1 MKRGVFYAGMAGA
14 AWGSIFLVP
23 RLLPD
28 FSPLA
33 LSCARYVLYGAVS
46 LLALL
51 PKARLVLSQVTRRD
65 AAMLV
70 KLAITGNLLF
80 YTLLS
85 AAIQLAGVTT
95 ASLIVGVLPVTIT
108 LAGRRDAGAVPLTR
122 LVWPLLLVLAGVG
135 CINLETF
142 LDVGMGAASLRDRA
156 LGVLCASGSLLCW
169 TLFATDNARYLKQS
183 RFNSNDWSSLWGVT
197 TGLLSLLVWALA
209 EAFSLTGSAH
219 PSAERWQLFWGLNA
233 GAALL
238 GSWFGNWMWNAAT
251 RRLPLTLGGQLIVFE
266 TLFALFY
273 GFLYLQR
280 LPSTLEL
287 TAAALLI
294 GGVCWTVR
302 RHGTGHD

>member
-1 MKRGVFYAGMAGA
+1 MKRGIFYAGMAGA

-23 RLLPD
+23 RLLPE

-33 LSCARYVLYGAVS
+33 LSCARYVLYGVVS
-46 LLALL
+46 LVVLL
-51 PKARLVLSQVTRRD
+51 PKAHRVLPQLTRRD
-65 AAMLV
+65 VVVLV
-70 KLAITGNLLF
+70 KLALTGNLVF

-108 LAGRRDAGAVPLTR
+108 LAGRRDAGAVPLAR
-122 LVWPLLLVLAGVG
+122 LVWPLALVLTGVG

-142 LDVGMGAASLRDRA
+142 LTAGLGAASLGDRA
-156 LGVLCASGSLLCW
+156 LGVLCAAVALLCW
-169 TLFATDNARYLKQS
+169 TQFATDNARYLKQS
-183 RFNSNDWSSLWGVT
+183 RFNSSDWSSLWGVT
-197 TGLLSLLVWALA
+197 TGLLSALVWGLA
-209 EAFSLTGSAH
+209 EAFSFAGTTHL
-219 PSAERWQLFWGLNA
+219 PAERWQLFWVLNA

-238 GSWFGNWMWNAAT
+238 GSWFGNWMWNSAT

-266 TLFALFY
+266 TLFALLY

-280 LPSTLEL
+280 LPTALEL
-287 TAAALLI
+287 IAATLLI

-302 RHGTGHD
+302 RHGAVHS